1 MDAAIKLLNARYD
14 IETIRVATD
23 FSEDQINKIKDDLRS
38 SKEKMAE
45 QLFDKLSMNLTRNRE
60 QQDM

>member
-38 SKEKMAE
+38 SKEKMTNNFLIKY
-45 QLFDKLSMNLTRNRE
+45 Q
-60 QQDM
+60 